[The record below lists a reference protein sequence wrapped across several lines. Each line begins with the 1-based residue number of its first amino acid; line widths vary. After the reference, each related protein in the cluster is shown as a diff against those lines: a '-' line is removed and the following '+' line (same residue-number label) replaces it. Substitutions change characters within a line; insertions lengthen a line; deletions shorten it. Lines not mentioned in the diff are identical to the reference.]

1 MKKFIQYAAIF
12 GAVLSVLGFGTAW
25 AARLNGGRWH
35 GEEIFG
41 TSMTLFS
48 FHHDHGKKIKPED
61 VYVEAP
67 EKEREETVLE
77 QEALPDIAE
86 EIPDMAE
93 EIPEKEME
101 ATRMASV
108 QMAEGDPVFSFPAAE
123 ELSLFVEAGEVVVE
137 AAEGISQIQI
147 YYDQES
153 LKEWVKAVLDDD
165 GDELE
170 IRVKKP
176 FKLRDD
182 SSYLKVKILV
192 PAGHKFQSAEVSL
205 AAGNFQAVGLNA
217 WELEADVA
225 AGNVEFEGCEAS
237 DADFQCVAGNIF
249 YSGTI
254 KGDVDGECAMGN
266 IELSLRQR
274 EDEFNYELEGAGG
287 GIQVGE
293 LKLDGLAFERKIMNN
308 ASWTMELESSAGT
321 ILVDFSV

>member
-48 FHHDHGKKIKPED
+48 FRHDHGKKIKPED
-61 VYVEAP
+61 VYVEAS
-67 EKEREETVLE
+67 EKEREETALE

-86 EIPDMAE
+86 EIP
-93 EIPEKEME
+93 EKEIE

-108 QMAEGDPVFSFPAAE
+108 QTAEGDPVFSFPAAE
-123 ELSLFVEAGEVVVE
+123 ELSLSVEAGEVVVE
-137 AAEGISQIQI
+137 AAEGITQIQI

-182 SSYLKVKILV
+182 SSYLQVKILV

-205 AAGNFQAVGLNA
+205 TAGNFQAVGLNA
-217 WELEADVA
+217 WELEADFA
-225 AGNVEFEGCEAS
+225 AGYVEFEGCEAS

-249 YSGTI
+249 YSGRI

-266 IELSLRQR
+266 IELSLQQR
-274 EDEFNYELEGAGG
+274 EDEFNYELKGAGG
-287 GIQVGE
+287 SIQVGE
-293 LKLDGLAFERKIMNN
+293 LKLGELAFERKIMNN
-308 ASWTMELESSAGT
+308 AFWTMELESSAGT